1 MTVKSHILSPLVG
14 AVKQHERRQQK
25 MKSMKPRSPRLGHIL
40 GLLLVTLCLAGV
52 AVAQGT
58 NSGDIR
64 GTVTDPTGAVV
75 PGVKVTVTN
84 VETGVSLEFTTN
96 ASGLYDTVSTLP
108 GNYSVKFSKAG
119 FEDFTVSGI
128 ALQAGDPQTVNGH
141 LTVGTTT
148 TSVSVT
154 AATPLLQTE
163 SGDQSTTIGSR
174 TIEELPSFGRDWTQL
189 TKTLP
194 GAVGSGSGVSVNGI
208 ESWEAN
214 QMNDGGTAIN
224 PHSANNDPV
233 MFETVSEIQVEDSNY
248 TAQYGTGSIVINSI
262 TKSGTN
268 QFHGSA
274 YEFVENND
282 FDSLGYNNT
291 SVPELRYDNYGFAV
305 SGPILK
311 NKAFFFFNWD
321 KIHKTGAAG
330 TNEET
335 VPTSD
340 MEAGNFTNYIAAWNA
355 IPGNAK
361 ITGIYDPLAA
371 PTAYPAGSVLPCN
384 GKTVQPGQTGY
395 CRTVMFPNDT
405 IPMSRMDPVAL
416 AVQKYYP
423 APNVAG
429 VYTNN
434 YLEQNVNTSPWA
446 NYFGRG
452 DVQLNDS
459 NRLTASFTLKDN
471 PNPNTGNLKD
481 GNVDSYNGDVTS
493 WTDQITDVW
502 TINSSLVNEGRM
514 SFQREDDHYLQ
525 DNVGLNYPQKVG
537 WAYAQ
542 ANMFPCVQLGGGFNT
557 SNIGCTNTTAIYAE
571 NTVSAG
577 DSLTWI
583 RGNHVLH
590 FGGEVFK
597 FMDNDTPWGF
607 LNGGQLGFYGAYTA
621 NAPQNALASVGY
633 ADFLLGDSSSFY
645 SQVKPIGANRET
657 EPQLYVQD
665 DYKLRPNIT
674 LNIGLRYQIMGGWH
688 ENHNQFGEFDPAI
701 NNPAY
706 GQATY
711 VGNNPLGAMW
721 FANNDGR
728 KNLQATVTDIL
739 LPRLGFA
746 WSTNHKFVVR
756 GGAGMFIQPWSEDT
770 YAANAEGTGF
780 ATQCNLSDTSGGL
793 TPALQFSGTY
803 TPSQL
808 NCLAGSKSPS
818 AYNYTVANGGG
829 GVGYYP
835 YNTPVTTVYQWSL
848 SVERELS
855 HGMVA
860 QVAYVGNK
868 DTGMPFGT
876 VDFNQ
881 VPESELLQSFNS
893 SSTAQQLLRPY
904 PQFGSIQAYGGNYNA
919 IGNYN
924 SLQASLR
931 KRFANGLL
939 FDTNYTWSRMLNE
952 GDTSGW
958 GGSSAIA
965 QNSYDP
971 RASYGLSNN
980 DRKALFKAD
989 SVYDLPFGKGRTFL
1003 NQSGPL
1009 DYIIGGWQASGIIDF
1024 RSGQPFNVY
1033 MGGPNNS
1040 GSLANN
1046 WFPNLTGNPNSSSHT
1061 LAEWFNPAAYSTP
1074 ASGTFGDDGR
1084 NTLIGPRY
1092 FDLDFSM
1099 AKSFPIPKLENGAFQ
1114 IRMDSTNFTNHTSYG
1129 NPNATI
1135 GGGTAGLINGAA
1147 NQQRLIELG
1156 GRLSF

>member
-1 MTVKSHILSPLVG
+1 M
-14 AVKQHERRQQK
+14 
-25 MKSMKPRSPRLGHIL
+25 L

-52 AVAQGT
+52 AAAQGT
-58 NSGDIR
+58 NSGDMR
-64 GTVTDPTGAVV
+64 GIVTDPTGAVV
-75 PGVKVTVTN
+75 PDVKVTVLN
-84 VETGVSLEFTTN
+84 VDTGVSLAFTTN
-96 ASGLYDTVSTLP
+96 DAGLYDTVSILP
-108 GNYSVKFSKAG
+108 GNYSVTFSKAG
-119 FEDFTVSGI
+119 FEDITVRGI
-128 ALQAGDPQTVNGH
+128 VLQAGNPQTVNGK
-141 LTVGTTT
+141 LTVGSTAVTV
-148 TSVSVT
+148 SVS
-154 AATPLLQTE
+154 AETPLLQTE
-163 SGDQSTTIGSR
+163 TGDQSTTIDTH
-174 TIEELPSFGRDWTQL
+174 TIQELPSFGRDWTQL

-194 GAVGSGSGVSVNGI
+194 GAVGSGSGVSMNGI
-208 ESWEAN
+208 EPWEAN

-233 MFETVSEIQVEDSNY
+233 MFETVSEIQVESSNY
-248 TAQYGTGSIVINSI
+248 TAQYGTGSLVINSI

-274 YEFVENND
+274 YEFVENNA

-291 SVPELRYDNYGFAV
+291 SVPKLRYDNYGVALGGPTFANK
-305 SGPILK
+305 LFK

-321 KIHKTGAAG
+321 KIHNTGAAG
-330 TNEET
+330 TNEES

-340 MEAGNFTNYIAAWNA
+340 MEAGNFVNYIAAWNA
-355 IPGNAK
+355 KYPTNP
-361 ITGIYDPLAA
+361 ITGIYDPSVP
-371 PTAYPAGSVLPCN
+371 PTAYGPGSTLPCN
-384 GKTVQPGQTGY
+384 GKVVQPGQTGY
-395 CRTVMFPNDT
+395 CRTTLFSYNGVNNV
-405 IPMSRMDPVAL
+405 IPPGRMDPVAL

-423 APNVAG
+423 APNVSG

-434 YLEQNVNTSPWA
+434 YLEQNLNTSPWA
-446 NYFGRG
+446 NYFGRA
-452 DVQLNDS
+452 DIQFTDS
-459 NRLTASFTLKDN
+459 NRLTMSFTLKDN

-502 TINSSLVNEGRM
+502 TLSPNLINEARM

-525 DNVGLNYPQKVG
+525 DNVGQNYPQKVG
-537 WAYAQ
+537 WTYSQ
-542 ANMFPCVQLGGGFNT
+542 ANMFPCVQLGGAWYT
-557 SNIGCTNTTAIYAE
+557 TNIGCTNTTAIYAE
-571 NTVSAG
+571 NTVSPG

-583 RGNHVLH
+583 HGKHVLH

-621 NAPQNALASVGY
+621 NAPANALASVGY
-633 ADFLLGDSSSFY
+633 ADFLLGDSASFY

-657 EPQLYVQD
+657 EPQFYVQD
-665 DYKLRPNIT
+665 DFKLRPNIT
-674 LNIGLRYQIMGGWH
+674 LNIGLRYQIMSGWH
-688 ENHNQFGEFDPAI
+688 ENHNQFGEFDPSI
-701 NNPAY
+701 NNPAF

-711 VGNNPLGAMW
+711 VGNNPSGAMW

-728 KNLQATVTDIL
+728 QDLQATIHDIL
-739 LPRLGFA
+739 LPRVGFA

-780 ATQCNLSDTSGGL
+780 STTCNLSDTSGGL
-793 TPALQFSGTY
+793 TPAVQFDAAN
-803 TPSQL
+803 PNL
-808 NCLAGSKSPS
+808 NCIAASRSPS
-818 AYNYTVANGGG
+818 AYNYTVASGGG

-835 YNTPVTTVYQWSL
+835 YNTPVTTVYQYSL
-848 SVERELS
+848 SVERELMR
-855 HGMVA
+855 GMVA

-881 VPESELLQSFNS
+881 VPESEILQSFNS
-893 SSTAQQLLRPY
+893 SAAAQQLLRPY
-904 PQFGSIQAYGGNYNA
+904 PQFGSISAYGGNYNA

-924 SLQASLR
+924 ALQGSLR
-931 KRFANGLL
+931 KRFGNGLL

-952 GDTSGW
+952 GDTAGW

-971 RASYGLSNN
+971 KASYGLSNQS
-980 DRKALFKAD
+980 RKALFKAD
-989 SVYDLPFGKGRTFL
+989 AVYDLPFGKGRTFL
-1003 NQSGPL
+1003 NQGGPV
-1009 DYIIGGWQASGIIDF
+1009 DYILGGWQASGILDF

-1046 WFPNLTGNPNSSSHT
+1046 WFPNLTGNPNASSHT
-1061 LAEWFNPAAYSTP
+1061 LAQWFNPAAYSTP
-1074 ASGTFGDDGR
+1074 TSGTFGDDGR

-1092 FDLDFSM
+1092 FDLDFSA

-1114 IRMDSTNFTNHTSYG
+1114 LRMDATNFTNHTSYG
-1129 NPNATI
+1129 TPNNYI
-1135 GGGTAGLINGAA
+1135 GGGTPGLINSAA